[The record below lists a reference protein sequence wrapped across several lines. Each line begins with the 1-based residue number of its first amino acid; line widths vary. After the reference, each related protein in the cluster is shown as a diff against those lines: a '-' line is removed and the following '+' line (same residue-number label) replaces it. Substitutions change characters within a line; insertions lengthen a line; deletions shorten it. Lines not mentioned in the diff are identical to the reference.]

1 MGAGDSVIECALVE
15 IQQTH
20 EPKKGSRWRRIFKQA
35 GKSGTAPRL
44 RSLIQLSLRSF
55 AALLGLGLLGYLV
68 FRSGPGT
75 VWKQLQTVG
84 WGFALVILLG
94 GLSQLAKT
102 CAWRQAFTCDIRG
115 LSWSRSF
122 VAQLISDAIGQF
134 GVAGKVVGEGMR
146 ISLLGRAVPLSNAL
160 SAGAIDGALHTF
172 TAVLVTVSGISATLL
187 FAPISGTWRVY
198 AVLLVAVLISAA
210 ILAAVSVRNRW
221 QLVGHA
227 TRAIGRLPRLHTWV
241 SGKQPIIDSAEN
253 NLLSFRDEAPAAF
266 WATLIFN
273 FLWHMLAILEVYII
287 LRFMGARVALGGAF
301 IVEALTKVINLVGAF
316 NPGNFGTYE
325 GGNMLIAKI
334 FGVTGTAGLTLA
346 LCRRARTVFW
356 AGVGAMCMIVMKK
369 AEAPKTIAA
378 KLDPAAEPPTA
389 NKAREYSLH
398 GNRDLRI
405 APCVTRE
412 VRVPDF
418 LVVPRFVAEPHIR
431 NDLLCAVFGIAV
443 HTCCLVRYF
452 QEPSSKNSSAPRR
465 APRMT
470 EQTP

>member
-1 MGAGDSVIECALVE
+1 MAIHLLFLNVQVRKSTGNGESDVRTGHSVIECALME

-20 EPKKGSRWRRIFKQA
+20 KPKKARIWRRILKQVRK
-35 GKSGTAPRL
+35 GGTAPRL
-44 RSLIQLSLRSF
+44 QSLIQLSLRFF

-68 FRSGPGT
+68 FRSGPGA
-75 VWKQLQTVG
+75 VWKQLQAVG

-102 CAWRQAFTCDIRG
+102 CAWRRAFTCDISG

-122 VAQLISDAIGQF
+122 VAQLISDGIGQF
-134 GVAGKVVGEGMR
+134 GVAGKVVGEGTR
-146 ISLLGRAVPLSNAL
+146 ISLLGRAVPVSSAL
-160 SAGAIDGALHTF
+160 SAGAIDGGLHMF
-172 TAVLVTVSGISATLL
+172 TAVLVTVSGITATLL
-187 FAPISGTWRVY
+187 LAPLSGTWRVY
-198 AVLLVAVLISAA
+198 AVLLVAVLISAV

-221 QLVGHA
+221 QLVAHA

-241 SGKQPIIDSAEN
+241 SGKQPIIDSAED

-266 WATLIFN
+266 WATFIFN
-273 FLWHMLAILEVYII
+273 LLWHMLAVLEVYII
-287 LRFMGARVALGGAF
+287 LRFMGARVAVGGAF

-369 AEAPKTIAA
+369 AEAPSRNQK
-378 KLDPAAEPPTA
+378 
-389 NKAREYSLH
+389 
-398 GNRDLRI
+398 GNSGLGMDGRLK
-405 APCVTRE
+405 P
-412 VRVPDF
+412 
-418 LVVPRFVAEPHIR
+418 LVEKRQ
-431 NDLLCAVFGIAV
+431 C
-443 HTCCLVRYF
+443 
-452 QEPSSKNSSAPRR
+452 
-465 APRMT
+465 
-470 EQTP
+470 